1 MAAVQLLLDFAV
13 VLIAAEIGG
22 TAFRR
27 LRMPR
32 AVGMLVA
39 GILLGPFTP
48 GYVVDPIGI
57 ADLALLGAV
66 FLMFSAGLSFN
77 IRGFR
82 TLGVRPFLLAGIG
95 VAASFSL
102 GLAVGLVAGW
112 PILPAIFLGLILT
125 STSTTLGLKMLAD
138 SGLGN
143 VSGADLVT
151 ASILIDDILA
161 LFLMTAAVGLASPT
175 SISPVAL
182 VAGLLASSASPR
194 S

>member
-32 AVGMLVA
+32 AVGMIVA

-112 PILPAIFLGLILT
+112 PILPANLPRP
-125 STSTTLGLKMLAD
+125 D
-138 SGLGN
+138 P
-143 VSGADLVT
+143 
-151 ASILIDDILA
+151 DIHEHD
-161 LFLMTAAVGLASPT
+161 
-175 SISPVAL
+175 
-182 VAGLLASSASPR
+182 AGPEDARRLRAR
-194 S
+194 